1 MKIMFGILF
10 AGFHNNFETKIFV
23 DKYTNTILTGINV
36 LNLKNM
42 LMYFILVCVPSQKY
56 PKLKLKL
63 KLNKKYSR
71 WKNDIKLK
79 RLIKSRQNVVLILS
93 QNIKNTILFL
103 IFATFKLDNYN
114 LDICFQR
121 EEKLL

>member
-23 DKYTNTILTGINV
+23 DKYTNTIFTGINV

-63 KLNKKYSR
+63 KLKLNKKYSR
-71 WKNDIKLK
+71 
-79 RLIKSRQNVVLILS
+79 
-93 QNIKNTILFL
+93 
-103 IFATFKLDNYN
+103 
-114 LDICFQR
+114 
-121 EEKLL
+121 

>member
-23 DKYTNTILTGINV
+23 DKYTNTIFTGINV

-56 PKLKLKL
+56 PKL